1 MAIQDDGHTC
11 IGGGNGSEVQKKTCS
26 YISHLELAEKKKK
39 DQPTR
44 HVMHKRWEM
53 RDNKIQNK
61 NLKKKFSP
69 SSNALAILEYELE

>member
-44 HVMHKRWEM
+44 HVMHKR
-53 RDNKIQNK
+53 
-61 NLKKKFSP
+61 
-69 SSNALAILEYELE
+69 